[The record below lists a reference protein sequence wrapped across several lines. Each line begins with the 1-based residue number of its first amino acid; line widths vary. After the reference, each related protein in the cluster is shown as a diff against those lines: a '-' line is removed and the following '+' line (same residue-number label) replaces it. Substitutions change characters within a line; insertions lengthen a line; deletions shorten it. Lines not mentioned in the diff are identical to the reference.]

1 MRGTALHIV
10 LWSLLAAGCSF
21 DASALGGGASGGDG
35 DGDGDGDGSRADGAP
50 ALPDGGVVVAPDA
63 AAPDARVEDTA
74 SIRCARTQVPPAL
87 DGAPMGPWQGA
98 AFIHFA
104 ASDGELVDA
113 RPGYG
118 FDAEVSLACLHDD
131 ENLYFFADVV
141 DSQVIADSLSLRED
155 DGVVIFLDGSGD
167 RDGNYGEDDHALMVG
182 AEAETLDYGPGD
194 LVPAGV
200 VVASDAGYRI
210 EIALDKPAIATSLP
224 AELGFNLAIIDD
236 DGKGNSDRDAFSL
249 RHVPNPPACPG
260 CCDGQ
265 AQPWCDTTQLGSLEL
280 VE

>member
-10 LWSLLAAGCSF
+10 LSILAAGCSF
-21 DASALGGGASGGDG
+21 DVSAVGGGGSGDG
-35 DGDGDGDGSRADGAP
+35 DGVGDGSRADGAP
-50 ALPDGGVVVAPDA
+50 ALPDAGVVVTPDA
-63 AAPDARVEDTA
+63 AAPDAQAESTA

-98 AFIHFA
+98 EFIHFA
-104 ASDGELVDA
+104 ASDGELVADA
-113 RPGYG
+113 HPTYG

-167 RDGNYGEDDHALMVG
+167 RDGTYGEDDHALMVG

-194 LVPAGV
+194 IVPAGM

-210 EIALDKPAIATSLP
+210 ELALDKPAISTSLP

-236 DGKGNSDRDAFSL
+236 DGKGNSDRDVFSL
-249 RHVPNPPACPG
+249 RHVPNPPACPR
-260 CCDGQ
+260 CCEGQ

>member
-1 MRGTALHIV
+1 MLI
-10 LWSLLAAGCSF
+10 LLVAAGCSF
-21 DASALGGGASGGDG
+21 DVSAVGGGGSGDG
-35 DGDGDGDGSRADGAP
+35 DGSDGSRADGAP
-50 ALPDGGVVVAPDA
+50 ALPDGGLVVTPDA
-63 AAPDARVEDTA
+63 AAPDAQVESTA

-87 DGAPMGPWQGA
+87 DGAPMGPWQEA

-104 ASDGELVDA
+104 ASDGELVADA
-113 RPGYG
+113 HPTYG

-131 ENLYFFADVV
+131 ENVYFFADVV

-167 RDGNYGEDDHALMVG
+167 RDGSYGEDDHALMVG

-210 EIALDKPAIATSLP
+210 EIALDKPAIAATLP

-236 DGKGNSDRDAFSL
+236 DGKGNSDRDVFSL
-249 RHVPNPPACPG
+249 RHVPNPPACPR
-260 CCDGQ
+260 CCEGQ
-265 AQPWCDTTQLGSLEL
+265 AQPWCDTTQLGSLDL
-280 VE
+280 VDP